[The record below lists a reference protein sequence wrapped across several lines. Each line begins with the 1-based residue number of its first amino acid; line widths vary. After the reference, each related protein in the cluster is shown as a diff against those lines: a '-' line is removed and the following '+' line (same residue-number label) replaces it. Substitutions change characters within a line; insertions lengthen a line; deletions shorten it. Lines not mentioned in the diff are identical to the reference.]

1 MQTAKANSKSKQ
13 SGKTAVRTPAVSE
26 AVAAQAQDPVAA
38 GSPDMKPAEP
48 QATDIGAVN
57 PVAETSPVEQPAVHP
72 ETDVRL
78 LDLNKIV
85 NSTYNPRKNFR
96 EETLL
101 ELAESIRQSGV
112 LQPICVRPRDEGFE
126 IVYGERRYWAAAM
139 ANLKFIPAL
148 VRDLSDAEAEDAAIT
163 ENLQREDVRPREEA
177 AAYKRALQSGRH
189 TIESLVGKF
198 GKSEA
203 YIRSRLKLCE
213 LIDALAGMLDKEE
226 ISVGVATEIAKYPA
240 DIQQEVYND
249 HFAEGCY
256 SSWKTARIKEIA
268 RRLYER
274 YMTKLESYNFDK
286 TECLSCQHNTANQV
300 LFKDECTGG
309 CAGCQNRECMIRKN
323 NEFLVQ
329 KAVKLLKDDPR
340 TTLATGGETPAAVQ
354 EALEQE
360 GYHVEELEYSVYH
373 YDKGPQMPDAPQAE
387 EFESEEEFSE
397 AQEEYEAEMAAF
409 AEETQQLEFDI
420 SEGRVRKYAVIGNLD
435 IEIRYEEIE
444 DEEREVT
451 VNEGQDDEHKVFV
464 TVVPPSPL
472 EGLMQQDRRNREI
485 CYEHITTDMKRVFLD
500 VKVANKPLQKEEQQM
515 FYYAV
520 MQRVMSDSKL
530 RQCGFRPKEGSYLTD
545 REQFAAAGRIT
556 VKQQAALVRAFLVDY
571 FRSAAPEYGCT
582 DETLLT
588 GMMCRF
594 ADMNFTEQ
602 SQKVQQEYLQV
613 YERRKAR
620 LQEQIDA
627 LQAKAESEELAVSMQ
642 EAPDVEPEELP
653 DLLPDETPD
662 AEPSPEP
669 LIIPMDP
676 DIEPDTRMPEEMKAA
691 A

>member
-57 PVAETSPVEQPAVHP
+57 PVAETSPAEQPAAHP

-96 EETLL
+96 EDTLL
-101 ELAESIRQSGV
+101 ELAESIKQSGV

-139 ANLKFIPAL
+139 AGLKFIPAL
-148 VRDLSDAEAEDAAIT
+148 IRELSDAEAEDAAIT

-189 TIESLVGKF
+189 TVESLVGKF

-256 SSWKTARIKEIA
+256 NSWKTARIKDIA

-300 LFKDECTGG
+300 LFRDECAGG

-323 NEFLVQ
+323 EEFLVQ
-329 KAVKLLKDDPR
+329 KALKLLKDDPR
-340 TTLATGGETPAAVQ
+340 TTLATAGDTPVAVL
-354 EALEQE
+354 EALEKE
-360 GYHVEELEYSVYH
+360 GYHVEELEYYINY
-373 YDKGPQMPDAPQAE
+373 YDTAPQMPDAPQAE
-387 EFESEEEFSE
+387 NYVSETDFAE
-397 AQEEYEAEMAAF
+397 AQERYEARMARF
-409 AEETQQLEFDI
+409 AEQTQQLEFNV
-420 SEGRVRKYAVIGNLD
+420 SEGRVRKYAVIRSLD
-435 IEIRYEEIE
+435 IEFRYEEID

-451 VNEGQDDEHKVFV
+451 VDDGQGGHTVHV
-464 TVVPPSPL
+464 TVVPPSPQ
-472 EGLMQQDRRNREI
+472 EGLLQRDRRNREI
-485 CYEHITTDMKRVFLD
+485 CYEHITADMKRLFLD

-530 RQCGFRPKEGSYLTD
+530 RQCGFRPKEDSYLTAE
-545 REQFAAAGRIT
+545 EQFAAAGRIT
-556 VKQQAALVRAFLVDY
+556 AKQQAALIRAYLVDF
-571 FRSAAPEYGCT
+571 FRSAAPEYRCT

-594 ADMNFTEQ
+594 ADLNFAEQ
-602 SQKVQQEYLQV
+602 SKAVQQQYLET
-613 YERRKAR
+613 YEKRKAR

-627 LQAKAESEELAVSMQ
+627 LHAKAEAEEMAVSMQ
-642 EAPDVEPEELP
+642 EAPDFEPEELP

-662 AEPSPEP
+662 AAPQP

-676 DIEPDTRMPEEMKAA
+676 DIEPDTRMPEEMKTAA
-691 A
+691 

>member
-1 MQTAKANSKSKQ
+1 MQTMKSDSKSKK
-13 SGKTAVRTPAVSE
+13 SGKG
-26 AVAAQAQDPVAA
+26 AAAAAIVPVAA
-38 GSPDMKPAEP
+38 TPKTQE
-48 QATDIGAVN
+48 QAT
-57 PVAETSPVEQPAVHP
+57 AETAATQDSSAEVQTPITQTVPVQQEEPLVQ
-72 ETDVRL
+72 L

-85 NSTYNPRKNFR
+85 NSTYNPRKDFR

-101 ELAESIRQSGV
+101 ELSESIRQSGV
-112 LQPICVRPRDEGFE
+112 LQPICVRPKDEGFE

-139 ANLKFIPAL
+139 AGLNYIPAL
-148 VRDLSDAEAEDAAIT
+148 VRDLTDAEAEDAAIT
-163 ENLQREDVRPREEA
+163 ENLQREDVKPREEA
-177 AAYKRALQSGRH
+177 AAYNKAIQSGRH
-189 TIESLVGKF
+189 TIESLVCKF

-213 LIDALAGMLDKEE
+213 LIDALAEMLDKED
-226 ISVGVATEIAKYPA
+226 ISVGVAAEIAKYPA
-240 DIQQEVYND
+240 EIQQEVYND

-256 SSWKTARIKEIA
+256 NSWKTARIKEIA

-329 KAVKLLKDDPR
+329 KAVKLLKDDPH
-340 TTLATGGETPAAVQ
+340 TTLATDGETPAAVL
-354 EALEQE
+354 EALEKE

-387 EFESEEEFSE
+387 EFESEEDFTE
-397 AQEEYEAEMAAF
+397 AKEEYEAEMAAF
-409 AEETQQLEFDI
+409 AEETQRLEFDI

-472 EGLMQQDRRNREI
+472 EGLLQQERRYREI
-485 CYEHITTDMKRVFLD
+485 CYEHITTDMKQVFLD

-530 RQCGFRPKEGSYLTD
+530 RQCGFRPKESSYLTAE
-545 REQFAAAGRIT
+545 EQFAAAGRIT
-556 VKQQAALVRAFLVDY
+556 AKQQAALTRAFLVDY
-571 FRSAAPEYGCT
+571 FRSAAPEYRCT

-594 ADMNFTEQ
+594 ADLNFAEQ
-602 SQKVQQEYLQV
+602 SKAVQQQYLET
-613 YERRKAR
+613 YEKRKAR

-627 LQAKAESEELAVSMQ
+627 LHAKAEAEEMAVSMQ
-642 EAPDVEPEELP
+642 EVPDFEPEELP
-653 DLLPDETPD
+653 DLLPDETPG
-662 AEPSPEP
+662 AVPQP

>member
-1 MQTAKANSKSKQ
+1 MQTMKSDSKSKK
-13 SGKTAVRTPAVSE
+13 SGKGAAAAVIV
-26 AVAAQAQDPVAA
+26 PVAVTPETQ
-38 GSPDMKPAEP
+38 GQTS
-48 QATDIGAVN
+48 
-57 PVAETSPVEQPAVHP
+57 AETAATQDSGAEVQASVAPTVPVQQEEPLVQ
-72 ETDVRL
+72 L

-85 NSTYNPRKNFR
+85 NSTYNPRKDFR

-101 ELAESIRQSGV
+101 ELSESIRQSGV
-112 LQPICVRPRDEGFE
+112 LQPICVRPKDEGFE

-139 ANLKFIPAL
+139 AGLKYIPAL
-148 VRDLSDAEAEDAAIT
+148 VRELTDAEAEDAAIT
-163 ENLQREDVRPREEA
+163 ENLQREDVKPREEA
-177 AAYKRALQSGRH
+177 AAYNKAIQSGRH

-203 YIRSRLKLCE
+203 YIRSRLKLCG
-213 LIDALAGMLDKEE
+213 LIDALAEQLDKEE

-240 DIQQEVYND
+240 EVQQQVFDE

-256 SSWKTARIKEIA
+256 SSWKNARVKEIA

-329 KAVKLLKDDPR
+329 KAVKLLKDDPH
-340 TTLATGGETPAAVQ
+340 TTLATDGETPAAVL
-354 EALEQE
+354 EALEKE

-387 EFESEEEFSE
+387 EFESEEDFTE
-397 AQEEYEAEMAAF
+397 AKEEYEAEMAAF
-409 AEETQQLEFDI
+409 AEETQRLEFDI
-420 SEGRVRKYAVIGNLD
+420 SEGRVRKYAIIGNLD

-530 RQCGFRPKEGSYLTD
+530 RQCGFRPKESSYLTD
-545 REQFAAAGRIT
+545 SEQFAAAGRIT
-556 VKQQAALVRAFLVDY
+556 AKQQAALIRAYLVDY
-571 FRSAAPEYGCT
+571 FRSAAPEYRCT

-602 SQKVQQEYLQV
+602 SQKVQQEYLKV

-627 LQAKAESEELAVSMQ
+627 LHAKAEAEEMAVSMQ
-642 EAPDVEPEELP
+642 EVSDFEPEQQPEEP
-653 DLLPDETPD
+653 EVQPDEIQPQLPTVIPAD
-662 AEPSPEP
+662 PE
-669 LIIPMDP
+669 
-676 DIEPDTRMPEEMKAA
+676 IEPDTRMPEEMHMAA
-691 A
+691 

>member
-1 MQTAKANSKSKQ
+1 MQTMKSDSKSKK
-13 SGKTAVRTPAVSE
+13 SGKG
-26 AVAAQAQDPVAA
+26 AASAAIVPVAA
-38 GSPDMKPAEP
+38 TPKTQEQVSAETAATQDSGAEVQASVARTMPTEQEEP
-48 QATDIGAVN
+48 QV
-57 PVAETSPVEQPAVHP
+57 Q
-72 ETDVRL
+72 L

-85 NSTYNPRKNFR
+85 NSTYNPRKDFR

-101 ELAESIRQSGV
+101 ELSESIRQSGV
-112 LQPICVRPRDEGFE
+112 LQPICVRPKDEGFE

-139 ANLKFIPAL
+139 AGLTYIPAL
-148 VRDLSDAEAEDAAIT
+148 VRDLTDAEAEDAAIT

-213 LIDALAGMLDKEE
+213 LIDALAGMLDRED

-240 DIQQEVYND
+240 DIQQEVYDD

-256 SSWKTARIKEIA
+256 NSWKTARIKEIA

-300 LFKDECTGG
+300 LFKDECADG
-309 CAGCQNRECMIRKN
+309 CAGCQNRECMLRKN
-323 NEFLVQ
+323 DEYLVL

-340 TTLATGGETPAAVQ
+340 TTLATNGATPVAVL

-435 IEIRYEEIE
+435 IEFRYEEIE

-451 VNEGQDDEHKVFV
+451 INEGQSNERKVFV
-464 TVVPPSPL
+464 SVVPPSPL
-472 EGLMQQDRRNREI
+472 EGLLQQERRYREI

-530 RQCGFRPKEGSYLTD
+530 RQCGFRPKEDSYLTAE
-545 REQFAAAGRIT
+545 EQFAAAGRIT
-556 VKQQAALVRAFLVDY
+556 AKQQAALIRAYLVDF
-571 FRSAAPEYGCT
+571 FRSAAPEYRCT

-594 ADMNFTEQ
+594 ADLNFAEQ
-602 SQKVQQEYLQV
+602 SKAVQQQYLET
-613 YERRKAR
+613 YEKRKAR

-627 LQAKAESEELAVSMQ
+627 LHAKAEAEEMAVSMQ
-642 EAPDVEPEELP
+642 EAPDFEPEELP

-662 AEPSPEP
+662 AAPQP

-676 DIEPDTRMPEEMKAA
+676 DIEPDTRMPEEMKTAA
-691 A
+691 

>member
-1 MQTAKANSKSKQ
+1 MPPSRRTCSARTYGRARRPLPT
-13 SGKTAVRTPAVSE
+13 SGP
-26 AVAAQAQDPVAA
+26 
-38 GSPDMKPAEP
+38 
-48 QATDIGAVN
+48 
-57 PVAETSPVEQPAVHP
+57 
-72 ETDVRL
+72 
-78 LDLNKIV
+78 
-85 NSTYNPRKNFR
+85 
-96 EETLL
+96 
-101 ELAESIRQSGV
+101 
-112 LQPICVRPRDEGFE
+112 
-126 IVYGERRYWAAAM
+126 
-139 ANLKFIPAL
+139 
-148 VRDLSDAEAEDAAIT
+148 
-163 ENLQREDVRPREEA
+163 
-177 AAYKRALQSGRH
+177 LQSGRH

-213 LIDALAGMLDKEE
+213 LIDALAGMLDKED

-240 DIQQEVYND
+240 DIQQEVYDD

-340 TTLATGGETPAAVQ
+340 TTLATDGETPAAVL
-354 EALEQE
+354 EALETGGLPRRRTGIQCRLLRQRLRRCPTFRRPRN
-360 GYHVEELEYSVYH
+360 YV
-373 YDKGPQMPDAPQAE
+373 
-387 EFESEEEFSE
+387 SEVDFAE
-397 AQEEYEAEMAAF
+397 AQERHEIRNDRRFTEQ
-409 AEETQQLEFDI
+409 TQQLEFDI
-420 SEGRVRKYAVIGNLD
+420 SEGRVRKYAIIGNLD

-556 VKQQAALVRAFLVDY
+556 AKQQAALVRAYLVDY
-571 FRSAAPEYGCT
+571 FRSAAPDFRCT

-602 SQKVQQEYLQV
+602 SQKVQQEYLKV

-627 LQAKAESEELAVSMQ
+627 LQAKAEAEELAVSMQ

-653 DLLPDETPD
+653 DLLPDETP
-662 AEPSPEP
+662 AIEPTPEP

-676 DIEPDTRMPEEMKAA
+676 DIEPDTRMPEEMKTAA
-691 A
+691 

>member
-57 PVAETSPVEQPAVHP
+57 PVAETSPAEQPAAHP

-96 EETLL
+96 EDTLL
-101 ELAESIRQSGV
+101 ELAESIKQSGV

-126 IVYGERRYWAAAM
+126 IVSGERRYWAAAM

-163 ENLQREDVRPREEA
+163 ENLQREDVKPREEA
-177 AAYKRALQSGRH
+177 AAYNKAIQSGRH
-189 TIESLVGKF
+189 TIESLVCKF

-213 LIDALAGMLDKEE
+213 LIDALAEMLDKED

-240 DIQQEVYND
+240 EIQQEVYND

-256 SSWKTARIKEIA
+256 NSWKTARIKDIA

-300 LFKDECTGG
+300 LFRDECAGG

-323 NEFLVQ
+323 EEFLVQ
-329 KAVKLLKDDPR
+329 KALKLLKDDPR
-340 TTLATGGETPAAVQ
+340 TTLATAGDTPVAVL
-354 EALEQE
+354 EALEKE
-360 GYHVEELEYSVYH
+360 GYHVEELEYYINY
-373 YDKGPQMPDAPQAE
+373 YDTAPQMPDAPQAE
-387 EFESEEEFSE
+387 NYVSETDFAE
-397 AQEEYEAEMAAF
+397 AQERYEARMARF
-409 AEETQQLEFDI
+409 AEQTQQLEFNV
-420 SEGRVRKYAVIGNLD
+420 SEGRVRKYAVIRSLD
-435 IEIRYEEIE
+435 IEFRYEEID

-451 VNEGQDDEHKVFV
+451 VDDGQGGHTVHV
-464 TVVPPSPL
+464 TVVPPSPQ
-472 EGLMQQDRRNREI
+472 EGLLQRDRRNREI
-485 CYEHITTDMKRVFLD
+485 CYEHITADMKRLFLD

-530 RQCGFRPKEGSYLTD
+530 RQCGFRPKEDSYLTAE
-545 REQFAAAGRIT
+545 EQFAAAGRIT
-556 VKQQAALVRAFLVDY
+556 AKQQAALIRAYLVDF
-571 FRSAAPEYGCT
+571 FRSAAPEYRCT

-594 ADMNFTEQ
+594 ADLNFAEQ
-602 SQKVQQEYLQV
+602 SKAVQQQYLET
-613 YERRKAR
+613 YEKRKAR

-627 LQAKAESEELAVSMQ
+627 LHAKAEAEEMAVSMQ
-642 EAPDVEPEELP
+642 EAPDADPEMPE
-653 DLLPDETPD
+653 LLPDETP
-662 AEPSPEP
+662 AIEPTPEP

-676 DIEPDTRMPEEMKAA
+676 DIEPDIRMPEEMKTAA
-691 A
+691 

>member
-1 MQTAKANSKSKQ
+1 MQTAKMNSKSKKN
-13 SGKTAVRTPAVSE
+13 GKSAVLMPVIPDTVGPQARNTE
-26 AVAAQAQDPVAA
+26 A
-38 GSPDMKPAEP
+38 AEP

-57 PVAETSPVEQPAVHP
+57 PVAETSPAEQPTAHP
-72 ETDVRL
+72 ETDIRL

-96 EETLL
+96 EDTLL
-101 ELAESIRQSGV
+101 ELAESIKQSGV

-139 ANLKFIPAL
+139 AGLKFIPAL
-148 VRDLSDAEAEDAAIT
+148 IRELSDAEAEDAAIT

-189 TIESLVGKF
+189 TVESLVGKF

-256 SSWKTARIKEIA
+256 NSWKTARIKEIA

>member
-57 PVAETSPVEQPAVHP
+57 PVAETSPAEQPAAHP

-96 EETLL
+96 EDTLL
-101 ELAESIRQSGV
+101 ELAESIKQSGV
-112 LQPICVRPRDEGFE
+112 LQPICVRPKDEGFE

-139 ANLKFIPAL
+139 AGLKFIPAL
-148 VRDLSDAEAEDAAIT
+148 IRELSDAEAEDAAIT

-213 LIDALAGMLDKEE
+213 LIDALAGMLDKED

-240 DIQQEVYND
+240 DIQQEVYDD

-256 SSWKTARIKEIA
+256 SSWKTTRIKEIA

-300 LFKDECTGG
+300 LFRDECSGG

-323 NEFLVQ
+323 EEFLVQ
-329 KAVKLLKDDPR
+329 KALKLLKDDPR
-340 TTLATGGETPAAVQ
+340 TTLATTGDTPVAVL
-354 EALEQE
+354 EALGKE
-360 GYHVEELEYSVYH
+360 GYHVEELEYHISY
-373 YDKGPQMPDAPQAE
+373 YDEAPQMPDTPQAE
-387 EFESEEEFSE
+387 NYVSETDFAE
-397 AQEEYEAEMAAF
+397 AQERYEARMARF
-409 AEETQQLEFDI
+409 AEQTQQLEFDV
-420 SEGRVRKYAVIGNLD
+420 SEGRVRKYAVIRSLD
-435 IEIRYEEIE
+435 IEFRYEELD

-451 VNEGQDDEHKVFV
+451 VDDGQGGHTVHV

-472 EGLMQQDRRNREI
+472 EGLLQQDRRNREI

-530 RQCGFRPKEGSYLTD
+530 RQCGFRPKESSYLTD
-545 REQFAAAGRIT
+545 SEQFAAAGRIT
-556 VKQQAALVRAFLVDY
+556 AKQQAALIRAYLVDY
-571 FRSAAPEYGCT
+571 FRSAAPEYRCT

-602 SQKVQQEYLQV
+602 SQKVQQEYLKV

-627 LQAKAESEELAVSMQ
+627 LHAKAEAEEMAVSMQ
-642 EAPDVEPEELP
+642 EVSDFEPEQQPEEP
-653 DLLPDETPD
+653 EVQPDEIQPQLPTVIPAD
-662 AEPSPEP
+662 PE
-669 LIIPMDP
+669 
-676 DIEPDTRMPEEMKAA
+676 IEPDTRMPEEMHMAA
-691 A
+691 

>member
-1 MQTAKANSKSKQ
+1 MQTMKSDSKSKK
-13 SGKTAVRTPAVSE
+13 SGKGAAAAVIV
-26 AVAAQAQDPVAA
+26 PVAVTPETQ
-38 GSPDMKPAEP
+38 GQTS
-48 QATDIGAVN
+48 
-57 PVAETSPVEQPAVHP
+57 AETAATQDSGAEVQASVAPTVPVQQEEPLVQ
-72 ETDVRL
+72 L

-85 NSTYNPRKNFR
+85 NSTYNPRKDFR

-101 ELAESIRQSGV
+101 ELSESIRQSGV
-112 LQPICVRPRDEGFE
+112 LQPICVRPKDEGFE

-139 ANLKFIPAL
+139 AGLKYIPAL
-148 VRDLSDAEAEDAAIT
+148 VRELTDAEAEDAAIT
-163 ENLQREDVRPREEA
+163 ENLQREDVKPREEA
-177 AAYKRALQSGRH
+177 AAYNKAIQSGRH

-203 YIRSRLKLCE
+203 YIRSRLKLCG
-213 LIDALAGMLDKEE
+213 LIDALAEQLDKEE

-240 DIQQEVYND
+240 EVQQQVFDE

-256 SSWKTARIKEIA
+256 SSWKNARVKEIA

-309 CAGCQNRECMIRKN
+309 CAGCQNRECMLRKN
-323 NEFLVQ
+323 DEFLVQ

-340 TTLATGGETPAAVQ
+340 TTLATGGETPVAVL

-360 GYHVEELEYSVYH
+360 GYHVEELEYSIYH
-373 YDKGPQMPDAPQAE
+373 YDKGPQIPDAPQAE

-397 AQEEYEAEMAAF
+397 AQVEYEAEMAAF

-420 SEGRVRKYAVIGNLD
+420 SEGRVRKYAIIGNLD
-435 IEIRYEEIE
+435 IEFRYEEIE
-444 DEEREVT
+444 NEEREMT
-451 VNEGQDDEHKVFV
+451 VNEGQDDERKVFV

-472 EGLMQQDRRNREI
+472 EGLMQQGRRNREI

-556 VKQQAALVRAFLVDY
+556 AKQQAALVRAYLVDY
-571 FRSAAPEYGCT
+571 FRSAAPDFRCT

-602 SQKVQQEYLQV
+602 SQKVQQEYLKV

-627 LQAKAESEELAVSMQ
+627 LHAKAEAEEMAVSMQ
-642 EAPDVEPEELP
+642 EVSDFEPEQQPEEP
-653 DLLPDETPD
+653 EVQPDEIQPQLPTVIPAD
-662 AEPSPEP
+662 PE
-669 LIIPMDP
+669 
-676 DIEPDTRMPEEMKAA
+676 IEPDTRMPEEMHMAA
-691 A
+691 

>member
-1 MQTAKANSKSKQ
+1 MQTMKSDSKSKK
-13 SGKTAVRTPAVSE
+13 SGKGAAAAVIV
-26 AVAAQAQDPVAA
+26 PVAVTPETQ
-38 GSPDMKPAEP
+38 GQTS
-48 QATDIGAVN
+48 
-57 PVAETSPVEQPAVHP
+57 AETAATQDSGAEVQASVAPTVPVQQEEPLVQ
-72 ETDVRL
+72 L

-85 NSTYNPRKNFR
+85 NSTYNPRKDFR

-101 ELAESIRQSGV
+101 ELSESIRQSGV
-112 LQPICVRPRDEGFE
+112 LQPICVRPKDEGFE

-139 ANLKFIPAL
+139 AGLTYIPAL
-148 VRDLSDAEAEDAAIT
+148 VRDLTDAEAEDAAIT
-163 ENLQREDVRPREEA
+163 ENLQREDVKPREEA
-177 AAYKRALQSGRH
+177 AAYNKAIQSGRH

-203 YIRSRLKLCE
+203 YIRSRLKLCG
-213 LIDALAGMLDKEE
+213 LIDALAEQLDKEE

-240 DIQQEVYND
+240 EVQQQVFDE

-256 SSWKTARIKEIA
+256 SSWKNARVKEIA

-300 LFKDECTGG
+300 LFRDECSGG

-323 NEFLVQ
+323 EEFLVQ
-329 KAVKLLKDDPR
+329 KALKLLKDDPR
-340 TTLATGGETPAAVQ
+340 TTLATTGDTPVAVL
-354 EALEQE
+354 EALGKE
-360 GYHVEELEYSVYH
+360 GYHVEELEYHISY
-373 YDKGPQMPDAPQAE
+373 YDEAPQMPDTPQAE
-387 EFESEEEFSE
+387 NYVSETDFAE
-397 AQEEYEAEMAAF
+397 AQERYEARMARF
-409 AEETQQLEFDI
+409 AEQTQQLEFNV
-420 SEGRVRKYAVIGNLD
+420 SEGRVRKYAVIRSLD
-435 IEIRYEEIE
+435 IEFRYEEID

-451 VNEGQDDEHKVFV
+451 VDDGQGGHTVHV

-472 EGLMQQDRRNREI
+472 EGLLQQDRRNREI

-530 RQCGFRPKEGSYLTD
+530 RQCGFRPKESSYLTD
-545 REQFAAAGRIT
+545 SEQFAAAGRIT
-556 VKQQAALVRAFLVDY
+556 AKQQAALIRAYLVDY
-571 FRSAAPEYGCT
+571 FRSAAPEYRCT

-602 SQKVQQEYLQV
+602 SQKVQQEYLKV

-627 LQAKAESEELAVSMQ
+627 LHAKAEAEEMAVSMQ
-642 EAPDVEPEELP
+642 EVSDFEPEQQPEEP
-653 DLLPDETPD
+653 EVQPDEIQPQLPTVIPAD
-662 AEPSPEP
+662 PE
-669 LIIPMDP
+669 
-676 DIEPDTRMPEEMKAA
+676 IEPDTRMPEEMHMAA
-691 A
+691 

>member
-1 MQTAKANSKSKQ
+1 MQTMKSDSKSKK
-13 SGKTAVRTPAVSE
+13 SGKGAAAAVIV
-26 AVAAQAQDPVAA
+26 PVAVTPETQ
-38 GSPDMKPAEP
+38 GQTS
-48 QATDIGAVN
+48 
-57 PVAETSPVEQPAVHP
+57 AETAATQDSGAEVQASVAPTVPVQQEEPLVQ
-72 ETDVRL
+72 L

-85 NSTYNPRKNFR
+85 NSTYNPRKDFR

-101 ELAESIRQSGV
+101 ELSESIRQSGV
-112 LQPICVRPRDEGFE
+112 LQPICVRPKDEGFE

-139 ANLKFIPAL
+139 AGLKYIPAL
-148 VRDLSDAEAEDAAIT
+148 VRELTDAEAEDAAIT
-163 ENLQREDVRPREEA
+163 ENLQREDVKPREEA
-177 AAYKRALQSGRH
+177 AAYNKAIQSGRH

-203 YIRSRLKLCE
+203 YIRSRLKLCG
-213 LIDALAGMLDKEE
+213 LIDALAEQLDKEE

-240 DIQQEVYND
+240 EVQQQVFDE

-256 SSWKTARIKEIA
+256 SSWKNARVKEIA

-340 TTLATGGETPAAVQ
+340 TTLATDGETPAAVL

-360 GYHVEELEYSVYH
+360 GYHVEELEYNAGY
-373 YDKGPQMPDAPQAE
+373 YDKAPQMPDVPQAE
-387 EFESEEEFSE
+387 NYVSEVDFAE
-397 AQEEYEAEMAAF
+397 AQERHEIRMIRFTEQ
-409 AEETQQLEFDI
+409 TQQLEFDI

-435 IEIRYEEIE
+435 IEIRYEEIG

-472 EGLMQQDRRNREI
+472 EGLLQQERRYREI

-556 VKQQAALVRAFLVDY
+556 AKQQAALVRAYLVDY
-571 FRSAAPEYGCT
+571 FRSAAPDFRCT

-602 SQKVQQEYLQV
+602 SQKVQQEYLKV

-627 LQAKAESEELAVSMQ
+627 LHAKAEAEEMAVSMQ
-642 EAPDVEPEELP
+642 EVSDFEPEQQPEEP
-653 DLLPDETPD
+653 EVQPDEIQPQLPTVIPAD
-662 AEPSPEP
+662 PE
-669 LIIPMDP
+669 
-676 DIEPDTRMPEEMKAA
+676 IEPDTRMPEEMHMAA
-691 A
+691 

>member
-1 MQTAKANSKSKQ
+1 MQTMKSDSKSKK
-13 SGKTAVRTPAVSE
+13 SGKGAAAAVIV
-26 AVAAQAQDPVAA
+26 PVAVTPETQ
-38 GSPDMKPAEP
+38 GQTS
-48 QATDIGAVN
+48 
-57 PVAETSPVEQPAVHP
+57 AETAATQDSGAEVQASVAPTVPVQQEEPLVQ
-72 ETDVRL
+72 L

-85 NSTYNPRKNFR
+85 NSTYNPRKDFR

-101 ELAESIRQSGV
+101 ELSESIRQSGV
-112 LQPICVRPRDEGFE
+112 LQPICVRPKDEGFE

-139 ANLKFIPAL
+139 AGLKYIPAL
-148 VRDLSDAEAEDAAIT
+148 VRELTDAEAEDAAIT
-163 ENLQREDVRPREEA
+163 ENLQREDVKPREEA
-177 AAYKRALQSGRH
+177 AAYNKAIQSGRH

-203 YIRSRLKLCE
+203 YIRSRLKLCG
-213 LIDALAGMLDKEE
+213 LIDALAEQLDKEE

-240 DIQQEVYND
+240 EVQQQVFDE

-256 SSWKTARIKEIA
+256 SSWKNARVKEIA

-309 CAGCQNRECMIRKN
+309 CAGCQNRECMLRKN
-323 NEFLVQ
+323 DEFLVQ

-340 TTLATGGETPAAVQ
+340 TTLATDGETPAAVL
-354 EALEQE
+354 EALEKE

-435 IEIRYEEIE
+435 IEFRYEEIE

-451 VNEGQDDEHKVFV
+451 INEGQSNERKVFV
-464 TVVPPSPL
+464 SVVPPSPL
-472 EGLMQQDRRNREI
+472 EGLLQQERRYREI

-530 RQCGFRPKEGSYLTD
+530 RQCGFRPKESSYLTD
-545 REQFAAAGRIT
+545 SEQFAAAGRIT
-556 VKQQAALVRAFLVDY
+556 AKQQAALIRAYLVDY
-571 FRSAAPEYGCT
+571 FRSAAPEYRCT

-602 SQKVQQEYLQV
+602 SQKVQQEYLKV

-627 LQAKAESEELAVSMQ
+627 LHAKAEAEEMAVSMQ
-642 EAPDVEPEELP
+642 EVSDFEPEQQPEEP
-653 DLLPDETPD
+653 EVQPDEIQPQLPTVIPAD
-662 AEPSPEP
+662 PE
-669 LIIPMDP
+669 
-676 DIEPDTRMPEEMKAA
+676 IEPDTRMPEEMHMAA
-691 A
+691 

>member
-1 MQTAKANSKSKQ
+1 MQTMKSDSKSKK
-13 SGKTAVRTPAVSE
+13 SGKGAAAAVIV
-26 AVAAQAQDPVAA
+26 PVAVTPETQ
-38 GSPDMKPAEP
+38 GQTS
-48 QATDIGAVN
+48 
-57 PVAETSPVEQPAVHP
+57 AETAATQDSGAEVQASVAPTVPVQQEEPLVQ
-72 ETDVRL
+72 L

-85 NSTYNPRKNFR
+85 NSTYNPRKDFR

-101 ELAESIRQSGV
+101 ELSESIRQSGV
-112 LQPICVRPRDEGFE
+112 LQPICVRPKDEGFE

-139 ANLKFIPAL
+139 AGLKYIPAL
-148 VRDLSDAEAEDAAIT
+148 VRELTDAEAEDAAIT
-163 ENLQREDVRPREEA
+163 ENLQREDVKPREEA
-177 AAYKRALQSGRH
+177 AAYNTAIQSGRH

-203 YIRSRLKLCE
+203 YIRSRLKLCG
-213 LIDALAGMLDKEE
+213 LIDALAEQLDKEE

-240 DIQQEVYND
+240 EVQQQVFDE

-256 SSWKTARIKEIA
+256 SSWKNARVKEIA

-300 LFKDECTGG
+300 LFRDECSGG

-323 NEFLVQ
+323 EEFLVQ
-329 KAVKLLKDDPR
+329 KALKLLKDDPR
-340 TTLATGGETPAAVQ
+340 TTLATTGDTPVAVL
-354 EALEQE
+354 EALGKE
-360 GYHVEELEYSVYH
+360 GYHVEELEYHISY
-373 YDKGPQMPDAPQAE
+373 YDEAPQMPDTPQAE
-387 EFESEEEFSE
+387 NYVSETDFAE
-397 AQEEYEAEMAAF
+397 AQERYEARMARF
-409 AEETQQLEFDI
+409 AEQTQQLEFDV
-420 SEGRVRKYAVIGNLD
+420 SEGRVRKYAVIRSLD
-435 IEIRYEEIE
+435 IEFRYEELD

-451 VNEGQDDEHKVFV
+451 VDDGQGGHTVHV

-472 EGLMQQDRRNREI
+472 EGLLQQDRRNREI

-530 RQCGFRPKEGSYLTD
+530 RQCGFRPKESSYLTD
-545 REQFAAAGRIT
+545 SEQFAAAGRIT
-556 VKQQAALVRAFLVDY
+556 AKQQAALIRAYLVDY
-571 FRSAAPEYGCT
+571 FRSAAPEYRCT

-602 SQKVQQEYLQV
+602 SQKVQQEYLKV

-627 LQAKAESEELAVSMQ
+627 LHAKAEAEEMAVSMQ
-642 EAPDVEPEELP
+642 EVSDFEPEQQPEEP
-653 DLLPDETPD
+653 EVQPDEIQPQLPTVIPAD
-662 AEPSPEP
+662 PE
-669 LIIPMDP
+669 
-676 DIEPDTRMPEEMKAA
+676 IEPDTRMPEEMHMAA
-691 A
+691 

>member
-57 PVAETSPVEQPAVHP
+57 PVAETSPAEQPAAHP

-96 EETLL
+96 EDTLL
-101 ELAESIRQSGV
+101 ELAESIKQSGV

-139 ANLKFIPAL
+139 AGLKFIPAL
-148 VRDLSDAEAEDAAIT
+148 IRELSDAEAEDAAIT

-256 SSWKTARIKEIA
+256 NSWKTARIKDIA

-300 LFKDECTGG
+300 LFRDECAGG

-323 NEFLVQ
+323 EEFLVQ
-329 KAVKLLKDDPR
+329 KALKLLKDDPR
-340 TTLATGGETPAAVQ
+340 TTLATAGDTPVAVL
-354 EALEQE
+354 EALEKE
-360 GYHVEELEYSVYH
+360 GYHVEELEYYINY
-373 YDKGPQMPDAPQAE
+373 YDTAPQMPDAPQAE
-387 EFESEEEFSE
+387 NYVSETDFAE
-397 AQEEYEAEMAAF
+397 AQERYEARMARF
-409 AEETQQLEFDI
+409 AEQTQQLEFNV
-420 SEGRVRKYAVIGNLD
+420 SEGRVRKYAVIRSLD
-435 IEIRYEEIE
+435 IEFRYEEID

-451 VNEGQDDEHKVFV
+451 VDDGQGGHTVHV
-464 TVVPPSPL
+464 TVVPPSPQ
-472 EGLMQQDRRNREI
+472 EGLLQRDRRNREI
-485 CYEHITTDMKRVFLD
+485 CYEHITADMKRLFLD

-530 RQCGFRPKEGSYLTD
+530 RQCGFRPKEDSYLTAE
-545 REQFAAAGRIT
+545 EQFAAAGRIT
-556 VKQQAALVRAFLVDY
+556 AKQQAALIRAYLVDF
-571 FRSAAPEYGCT
+571 FRSAAPEYRCT

-594 ADMNFTEQ
+594 ADLNFAEQ
-602 SQKVQQEYLQV
+602 SKAVQQQYLET
-613 YERRKAR
+613 YEKRKAR

-627 LQAKAESEELAVSMQ
+627 LHAKAEAEEMAVSMQ
-642 EAPDVEPEELP
+642 EAPDFEPEELP

-662 AEPSPEP
+662 AAPQP

-676 DIEPDTRMPEEMKAA
+676 DIEPDTRMPEEMKTAA
-691 A
+691 

>member
-48 QATDIGAVN
+48 QATDIGALN
-57 PVAETSPVEQPAVHP
+57 PVAETSPAEQPAAHP

-96 EETLL
+96 EDTLL
-101 ELAESIRQSGV
+101 ELAESIKQSGV

-139 ANLKFIPAL
+139 AGLKFIPAL
-148 VRDLSDAEAEDAAIT
+148 IRELSDAEAEDAAIT

-189 TIESLVGKF
+189 TVESLVGKF

-256 SSWKTARIKEIA
+256 NSWKTARIKEIA

-323 NEFLVQ
+323 EEFLVQ
-329 KAVKLLKDDPR
+329 KALKLLKDDPR
-340 TTLATGGETPAAVQ
+340 TTLATAGDTPVAVL
-354 EALEQE
+354 EALEKE
-360 GYHVEELEYSVYH
+360 GYHVEELEYYINY
-373 YDKGPQMPDAPQAE
+373 YDTAPQMPDAPQAE
-387 EFESEEEFSE
+387 NYVSETDFAE
-397 AQEEYEAEMAAF
+397 AQERYEARMARF
-409 AEETQQLEFDI
+409 AEQTQQLEFNV
-420 SEGRVRKYAVIGNLD
+420 SEGRVRKYAVIRSLD
-435 IEIRYEEIE
+435 IEFRYEEID

-451 VNEGQDDEHKVFV
+451 VDDGQGGHTVHV
-464 TVVPPSPL
+464 TVVPPSPQ
-472 EGLMQQDRRNREI
+472 EGLLQRDRRNREI
-485 CYEHITTDMKRVFLD
+485 CYEHITADMKRLFLD

-530 RQCGFRPKEGSYLTD
+530 RQCGFRPKEDSYLTAE
-545 REQFAAAGRIT
+545 EQFAAAGRIT
-556 VKQQAALVRAFLVDY
+556 AKQQAALIRAYLVDF
-571 FRSAAPEYGCT
+571 FRSAAPEYRCT

-594 ADMNFTEQ
+594 ADLNFAEQ
-602 SQKVQQEYLQV
+602 SKAVQQQYLET
-613 YERRKAR
+613 YEKRKAR

-627 LQAKAESEELAVSMQ
+627 LHAKAEAEEMAVSMQ
-642 EAPDVEPEELP
+642 EAPDFEPEELP

-662 AEPSPEP
+662 AAPQP

-676 DIEPDTRMPEEMKAA
+676 DIEPDTRMPEEMKTAA
-691 A
+691 

>member
-1 MQTAKANSKSKQ
+1 MQTMKSDSKSKK
-13 SGKTAVRTPAVSE
+13 SGKGAAAAVIV
-26 AVAAQAQDPVAA
+26 PVAVTPETQ
-38 GSPDMKPAEP
+38 GQTS
-48 QATDIGAVN
+48 
-57 PVAETSPVEQPAVHP
+57 AETAATQDSGAEVQASVAPTVPVQQEEPLVQ
-72 ETDVRL
+72 L

-85 NSTYNPRKNFR
+85 NSTYNPRKDFR

-101 ELAESIRQSGV
+101 ELSESIRQSGV
-112 LQPICVRPRDEGFE
+112 LQPICVRPKDEGFE

-139 ANLKFIPAL
+139 AGLKYIPAL
-148 VRDLSDAEAEDAAIT
+148 VRELTDAEAEDAAIT
-163 ENLQREDVRPREEA
+163 ENLQREDVKPREEA
-177 AAYKRALQSGRH
+177 AAYNKAIQSGRH

-203 YIRSRLKLCE
+203 YIRSRLKLCG
-213 LIDALAGMLDKEE
+213 LIDALAEQLDKEE

-240 DIQQEVYND
+240 EVQQQVFDE

-256 SSWKTARIKEIA
+256 SSWKNARVKEIA

-300 LFKDECTGG
+300 LFRDECSGG

-323 NEFLVQ
+323 EEFLVQ
-329 KAVKLLKDDPR
+329 KALKLLKDDPR
-340 TTLATGGETPAAVQ
+340 TTLATTGDTPVAIL
-354 EALEQE
+354 EALGKE
-360 GYHVEELEYSVYH
+360 GYHVEELEYHISY
-373 YDKGPQMPDAPQAE
+373 YDEAPQMPDTPQAE
-387 EFESEEEFSE
+387 NYVSETDFAE
-397 AQEEYEAEMAAF
+397 AQERYEARMARF
-409 AEETQQLEFDI
+409 AEQTQQLEFDV
-420 SEGRVRKYAVIGNLD
+420 SEGRVRKYAVIRSLD
-435 IEIRYEEIE
+435 IEFRYEELD

-451 VNEGQDDEHKVFV
+451 VDDGQGGHTVHV

-472 EGLMQQDRRNREI
+472 EGLLQQDRRNREI

-556 VKQQAALVRAFLVDY
+556 AKQQAALVRAFLVDY

-602 SQKVQQEYLQV
+602 SQKVQQEYLKV

-627 LQAKAESEELAVSMQ
+627 LHAKAEAEEMAVSMQ
-642 EAPDVEPEELP
+642 EVSDFEPEQQPEEP
-653 DLLPDETPD
+653 EVQPDEIQPQLPTVIPAD
-662 AEPSPEP
+662 PE
-669 LIIPMDP
+669 
-676 DIEPDTRMPEEMKAA
+676 IEPDTRMPEEMHMAA
-691 A
+691 

>member
-1 MQTAKANSKSKQ
+1 
-13 SGKTAVRTPAVSE
+13 
-26 AVAAQAQDPVAA
+26 
-38 GSPDMKPAEP
+38 MKPAEP

-57 PVAETSPVEQPAVHP
+57 PVAETSPAEQPAAHP

-96 EETLL
+96 EDTLL
-101 ELAESIRQSGV
+101 ELAESIKQSGV

-340 TTLATGGETPAAVQ
+340 TTLATNGETPAAVL
-354 EALEQE
+354 EALEKE
-360 GYHVEELEYSVYH
+360 GKITRPVIPEGCIHNAHMYYLKVRDMEVRTKLIHYLREKGICSVFH
-373 YDKGPQMPDAPQAE
+373 YIPLHTAPAGQKFGRFAGE
-387 EFESEEEFSE
+387 DRYTTKESERLLRLPMF
-397 AQEEYEAEMAAF
+397 Y
-409 AEETQQLEFDI
+409 
-420 SEGRVRKYAVIGNLD
+420 NLD
-435 IEIRYEEIE
+435 
-444 DEEREVT
+444 
-451 VNEGQDDEHKVFV
+451 
-464 TVVPPSPL
+464 
-472 EGLMQQDRRNREI
+472 
-485 CYEHITTDMKRVFLD
+485 MKD
-500 VKVANKPLQKEEQQM
+500 V
-515 FYYAV
+515 
-520 MQRVMSDSKL
+520 
-530 RQCGFRPKEGSYLTD
+530 
-545 REQFAAAGRIT
+545 
-556 VKQQAALVRAFLVDY
+556 
-571 FRSAAPEYGCT
+571 EYV
-582 DETLLT
+582 
-588 GMMCRF
+588 
-594 ADMNFTEQ
+594 TEQ
-602 SQKVQQEYLQV
+602 LKSFKEY
-613 YERRKAR
+613 
-620 LQEQIDA
+620 
-627 LQAKAESEELAVSMQ
+627 
-642 EAPDVEPEELP
+642 
-653 DLLPDETPD
+653 
-662 AEPSPEP
+662 
-669 LIIPMDP
+669 
-676 DIEPDTRMPEEMKAA
+676 
-691 A
+691 

>member
-57 PVAETSPVEQPAVHP
+57 PVAETSPAEQPAAHP

-96 EETLL
+96 EDTLL
-101 ELAESIRQSGV
+101 ELAESIKQSGV

-139 ANLKFIPAL
+139 AGLQFIPAL
-148 VRDLSDAEAEDAAIT
+148 IRELSDAEAEDAAIT

-213 LIDALAGMLDKEE
+213 LIDALAEQLDREE
-226 ISVGVATEIAKYPA
+226 ISVGVAMEIAKYPS
-240 DIQQEVYND
+240 DIQQEVYEE
-249 HFAEGCY
+249 HFSDECRT
-256 SSWKTARIKEIA
+256 SWKNARIKEIA

-274 YMTKLESYNFDK
+274 YMTKLETYRFDK
-286 TECLSCQHNTANQV
+286 TECRTCAHNTANQV
-300 LFKDECTGG
+300 LFRDECSDG
-309 CAGCQNRECMIRKN
+309 CAGCQNRECMMRKN

-329 KAVKLLKDDPR
+329 KAVKLLTDDPR
-340 TTLATGGETPAAVQ
+340 TTLASTDETPSEVLD
-354 EALEQE
+354 ALEEE
-360 GYHVEELEYSVYH
+360 GYHVEELEYH
-373 YDKGPQMPDAPQAE
+373 INCYDKAPEMPEAPKAE
-387 EFESEEEFSE
+387 NYISEED
-397 AQEEYEAEMAAF
+397 F
-409 AEETQQLEFDI
+409 AEARERHEIRMARFTEATRQLEFNV
-420 SEGRVRKYAVIGNLD
+420 SEGRVRKYAVLDALD
-435 IEIRYEEIE
+435 IVFRYEEVE

-451 VNEGQDDEHKVFV
+451 VNEGQDDERKVLV

-472 EGLMQQDRRNREI
+472 EALEQQDLRNRQI
-485 CYEHITTDMKRVFLD
+485 CYEHITTDMKRMFLD

-515 FYYAV
+515 FYYAM
-520 MQRVMSDSKL
+520 MQRIMSDSKL
-530 RQCGFRPKEGSYLTD
+530 RQCGFRPKEGSFLTD
-545 REQFAAAGRIT
+545 EEQFAAAGRIT
-556 VKQQAALVRAFLVDY
+556 AKQQAALTRAYLVDY
-571 FRSAAPEYGCT
+571 FRSAAPECYCT

-594 ADMNFTEQ
+594 ADLNFTEQ
-602 SQKVQQEYLQV
+602 SRKVQQEYLKV

-620 LQEQIDA
+620 IQEQIDNLRA
-627 LQAKAESEELAVSMQ
+627 QAEAVERAASVQ
-642 EAPDVEPEELP
+642 DAPDTEPEMPE
-653 DLLPDETPD
+653 LLPEETP
-662 AEPSPEP
+662 AVEPSPEP

>member
-1 MQTAKANSKSKQ
+1 MQQ
-13 SGKTAVRTPAVSE
+13 E
-26 AVAAQAQDPVAA
+26 
-38 GSPDMKPAEP
+38 EP
-48 QATDIGAVN
+48 LVQ
-57 PVAETSPVEQPAVHP
+57 
-72 ETDVRL
+72 L

-85 NSTYNPRKNFR
+85 NSTYNPRKDFR

-101 ELAESIRQSGV
+101 ELSESIRQSGV
-112 LQPICVRPRDEGFE
+112 LQPICVRPKDEGFE

-139 ANLKFIPAL
+139 AGLKYIPAL
-148 VRDLSDAEAEDAAIT
+148 VRELTDAEAEDAAIT
-163 ENLQREDVRPREEA
+163 ENLQREDVKPREEA
-177 AAYKRALQSGRH
+177 AAYNKAIQSGRH

-203 YIRSRLKLCE
+203 YIRSRLKLCG
-213 LIDALAGMLDKEE
+213 LIDALAEQLDKEE

-240 DIQQEVYND
+240 EVQQQVFDE

-256 SSWKTARIKEIA
+256 SSWKNARVKEIA

-300 LFKDECTGG
+300 LFRDECSGG

-323 NEFLVQ
+323 EEFLVQ
-329 KAVKLLKDDPR
+329 KALKLLKDDPR
-340 TTLATGGETPAAVQ
+340 TTLATTGDTPVAVL
-354 EALEQE
+354 EALGKE
-360 GYHVEELEYSVYH
+360 GYHVEELEYHISY
-373 YDKGPQMPDAPQAE
+373 YDEAPQMPDTPQAE
-387 EFESEEEFSE
+387 NYVSETDFAE
-397 AQEEYEAEMAAF
+397 AQERYEARMARF
-409 AEETQQLEFDI
+409 AEQTQQLEFDV
-420 SEGRVRKYAVIGNLD
+420 SEGRVRKYAVIRSLD
-435 IEIRYEEIE
+435 IEFRYEELD

-451 VNEGQDDEHKVFV
+451 VDDGQGGHTVHV

-472 EGLMQQDRRNREI
+472 EGLLQQDRRNREI

-530 RQCGFRPKEGSYLTD
+530 RQCGFRPKESSYLTD
-545 REQFAAAGRIT
+545 SEQFAAAGRIT
-556 VKQQAALVRAFLVDY
+556 AKQQAALIRAYLVDY
-571 FRSAAPEYGCT
+571 FRSAAPEYRCT

-602 SQKVQQEYLQV
+602 SQKVQQEYLKV

-627 LQAKAESEELAVSMQ
+627 LHAKAEAEEMAVSMQ
-642 EAPDVEPEELP
+642 EVSDFEPEQQPEEP
-653 DLLPDETPD
+653 EVQPDEIQPQLPTVIPAD
-662 AEPSPEP
+662 PE
-669 LIIPMDP
+669 
-676 DIEPDTRMPEEMKAA
+676 IEPDTRMPEEMHMAA
-691 A
+691 